1 MVNAKILNYA
11 CIIVSIAMM
20 LCVGIADFVTV
31 GDEQYMNIPAE
42 D

>member
-1 MVNAKILNYA
+1 MISEKILNCV
-11 CIIVSIAMM
+11 CIIASIAMM
-20 LCVGIADFVTV
+20 LCIGIADFITV